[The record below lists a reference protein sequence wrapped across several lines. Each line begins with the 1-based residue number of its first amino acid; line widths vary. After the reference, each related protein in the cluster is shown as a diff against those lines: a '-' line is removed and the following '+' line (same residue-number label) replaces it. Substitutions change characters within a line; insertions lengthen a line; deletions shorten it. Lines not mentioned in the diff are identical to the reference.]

1 MEERRL
7 LVALALSILVMT
19 AWSHFFGQKA
29 GLLSRPAPV
38 PSTQAA
44 ATPPPTPQAPPPPRG
59 SPLDKKPPSAGA
71 TVAARE
77 ESRVEALTPTA
88 TLAFTNRGASL
99 LSWQLSRYPDARGRG
114 EEMVRPG
121 RNGVRPLDLET
132 GDPEVDARL
141 REALFQ
147 PSAETITVPR
157 GGEGELS
164 FTWAGGGLEAEK
176 SLHFLKGGDLVELKA
191 AVKRDGRPLRVKLL
205 FGPGLGTAS
214 KEEKGVT
221 GYVAPQG
228 IVLGGSGVERVPPA
242 KLTETRSFSGVK
254 WIGLENRYFAAL
266 FVPGGKG
273 GAEIRP
279 ASVTE
284 EDGKTE
290 TTALLAVDV
299 DAAPALLFVGAK
311 DYHALRGLGHSLEE
325 VVDTGSWIGPIVKPL
340 LSILPRAYA
349 LLGNYGWSILAL
361 TVVIN
366 LMMAPLRHYGI
377 ANSLRMAKVAPEVR
391 AIQER
396 YRKVPLL
403 ERQAMN
409 DEVAKVYERHGMN
422 MGTQMT
428 VGCLPMLLTMPF
440 LFAIYRVLQVSIE
453 LKGASFLWIPD
464 LSQKDPIFLTP
475 LLMGVSMLLMQKM
488 TPAGTMDPAQQ
499 KMMMIMPVMFTVMF
513 AAAPAGLN
521 LYWLASNLC
530 SIVQQGVTMRLLK
543 GREAATPPAREKK
556 KK

>member
-19 AWSHFFGQKA
+19 AWSHFFGAK
-29 GLLSRPAPV
+29 GLPPRPAPAAASPTASASAAPAAPEATPTPTAASGAKTLPAVV
-38 PSTQAA
+38 PS
-44 ATPPPTPQAPPPPRG
+44 
-59 SPLDKKPPSAGA
+59 
-71 TVAARE
+71 VAAE
-77 ESRVEALTPTA
+77 VEGRVEALTQTA

-114 EEMVRPG
+114 EEMVRSG
-121 RNGVRPLDLET
+121 RNAVRPLDLET

-147 PSAETITVPR
+147 PSAETVTVPR
-157 GGEGELS
+157 GGEAELI
-164 FTWAGGGLEAEK
+164 FTWASGGLEAQK
-176 SLHFLKGGDLVELKA
+176 NLRFLQGGELVEVKA
-191 AVKRDGRPLRVKLL
+191 VVTRDGRPLRVKLL
-205 FGPGLGTAS
+205 FGPGLGTAG
-214 KEEKGVT
+214 KDEKGVT
-221 GYVAPQG
+221 GYVAPEG

-242 KLTETRSFSGVK
+242 KLTETRSFSGVR
-254 WIGLENRYFAAL
+254 WIGLESRYFAAL
-266 FVPGGKG
+266 FVPGGRG
-273 GAEIRP
+273 SAEIRP
-279 ASVTE
+279 VSVPE

-290 TTALLAVDV
+290 TTALVAVDV
-299 DAAPALLFVGAK
+299 DTAPALLFVGAK

-325 VVDTGSWIGPIVKPL
+325 VVDIGSWIGPIVKPL
-340 LSILPRAYA
+340 LSMLPRAYR

-361 TVVIN
+361 TVLIN

-377 ANSLRMAKVAPEVR
+377 ANGIRMAKVAPEIR

-409 DEVAKVYERHGMN
+409 DEVAKVYANHGMN

-464 LSQKDPIFLTP
+464 LSHPDPIYLTP
-475 LLMGVSMLLMQKM
+475 LLMGVSMLLMQKL

-513 AAAPAGLN
+513 VAAPAGLN
-521 LYWLASNLC
+521 LYWLASNVC
-530 SIVQQGVTMRLLK
+530 SIVQQGVTMRVLK
-543 GREAATPPAREKK
+543 AREAKAAPAREKK
-556 KK
+556 K

>member
-19 AWSHFFGQKA
+19 AWSHFFGPKGA
-29 GLLSRPAPV
+29 APRPSPV
-38 PSTQAA
+38 PVSQAA
-44 ATPPPTPQAPPPPRG
+44 AEPSPTPEAPPTPAATPGVKTPLSTPP
-59 SPLDKKPPSAGA
+59 
-71 TVAARE
+71 TVAAPAQG
-77 ESRVEALTPTA
+77 RVEAITPTA

-121 RNGVRPLDLET
+121 HNSVHPLDLET
-132 GDPEVDARL
+132 GEPDVDARL
-141 REALFQ
+141 REGLYQ
-147 PSAETITVPR
+147 PSADTVTVGPS
-157 GGEGELS
+157 GEAELG

-176 SLHFLKGGDLVELKA
+176 RLRFLQGGEIVEISAK
-191 AVKRDGRPLRVKLL
+191 VKRDGRPLRVKVL
-205 FGPGLGTAS
+205 FGPGLGTAT

-221 GYVAPQG
+221 GYLPPQG
-228 IVLGGSGVERVPPA
+228 IVLGGSGVERIPAA
-242 KLTETRSFSGVK
+242 KLAEVRSFSGVK

-266 FVPGGKG
+266 FVAVGKT
-273 GAEIRP
+273 GAELRP
-279 ASVTE
+279 VSLPD
-284 EDGKTE
+284 EDGKAE
-290 TTALLAVDV
+290 TTALVAVEV

-311 DYHALRGLGHSLEE
+311 DYHALRGLGHSLDE

-340 LSILPRAYA
+340 LSILPRVYGV
-349 LLGNYGWSILAL
+349 LGNYGWSILVL

-366 LMMAPLRHYGI
+366 LIMAPLRHYGI

-464 LSQKDPIFLTP
+464 LSHPDPIYLTP
-475 LLMGVSMLLMQKM
+475 ILMGLSMLIMQRL

-499 KMMMIMPVMFTVMF
+499 KMMMIMPVMFTVLF
-513 AAAPAGLN
+513 HSAPAGLN
-521 LYWLASNLC
+521 LYWLASNVC

-543 GREAATPPAREKK
+543 GREATAAPGREKK